1 MTLVY
6 SFSEETSPLTSAL
19 LKFVVPTALPPPH
32 PTLSPPPTLQ
42 NASMDVSTD
51 HARILNNPTSQIPV
65 DPVKLGEDSRLLW
78 WLHAEQ
84 SII

>member
-6 SFSEETSPLTSAL
+6 SFSEETSPLPSAL
-19 LKFVVPTALPPPH
+19 LKFVVPTALFPPYPR
-32 PTLSPPPTLQ
+32 PPTLQ

-65 DPVKLGEDSRLLW
+65 DPVKFSARTRVSCDGCMLNNP
-78 WLHAEQ
+78 
-84 SII
+84 